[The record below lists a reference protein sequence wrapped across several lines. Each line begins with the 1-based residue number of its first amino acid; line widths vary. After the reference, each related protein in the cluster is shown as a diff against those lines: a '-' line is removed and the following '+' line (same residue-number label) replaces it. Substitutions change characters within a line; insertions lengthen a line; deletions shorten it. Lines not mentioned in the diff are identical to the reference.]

1 MNQKSRVTLSETDDK
16 LEELPQNQVSE
27 SLPSCIVRRGVFH
40 TMNVESCQIRPG
52 VFHIF
57 STFFPHL
64 QCLPTGYHD
73 QPEIFRSP
81 EVIMTS
87 GDLGVAP
94 VTSIDGTSI
103 GDGQATT

>member
-40 TMNVESCQIRPG
+40 TMNVEYCQIRPG

-57 STFFPHL
+57 STSTVSTP
-64 QCLPTGYHD
+64 
-73 QPEIFRSP
+73 RVS
-81 EVIMTS
+81 
-87 GDLGVAP
+87 
-94 VTSIDGTSI
+94 
-103 GDGQATT
+103 